1 MSISPAR
8 TAAFDI
14 LLRIERERAFSSV
27 LLPLFEE
34 RLSPVDRSLCHELV
48 LGSLRRQI
56 SLDATITTL
65 AGKRKTD
72 TEVLV
77 ALRLGLFQLRH
88 LDRVPPRAAINE
100 SVDLVKRARKTSAS
114 GFVNAILRRAT
125 RESLDPTYVDE
136 MDRISVETS
145 HPRWLIERWADRMGV
160 VEAEQ
165 LAASNDRSPKLAL
178 RVIKGDPELD
188 AFLRSA
194 QPSEVV
200 PGCYLLERSGPLV
213 RQLAG
218 ENRIYIQDEASQMVA
233 HAITGPNGGQFL
245 DVCAAPG
252 GKTGAFTATNTPA
265 LAVAGDIHSARV
277 RLLRDNCHRQG
288 VDVDIVQYDASK
300 LPFAGA
306 SFDTVLVDA
315 PCSGTGTIRHN
326 PEIRY
331 FLRPNDIDELSYKQR
346 AILTEASKVVR
357 RGGTLLYSTCSLEP
371 EEGEM
376 VAKAFLVEH
385 PDFESIPPEVPQQF
399 LTEDGFARTWPH
411 RDDMDGF
418 FIAAFR
424 RV

>member
-8 TAAFDI
+8 VAAFDI

-48 LGSLRRQI
+48 LGSLRRQMK
-56 SLDATITTL
+56 LDATIDAL
-65 AGKRKTD
+65 AGKRKMD
-72 TEVLV
+72 TEVRV
-77 ALRLGLFQLRH
+77 ALRIGIFQLQH

-125 RESLDPTYVDE
+125 RESIDPTYVDE
-136 MDRISVETS
+136 LDRISIETS
-145 HPRWLIERWADRMGV
+145 HPRWLIERWTDRMGI
-160 VEAEQ
+160 VEAQE
-165 LAASNDRSPKLAL
+165 LAASNDQSPKLAFRVL
-178 RVIKGDPELD
+178 RDDPELD
-188 AFLRSA
+188 AFLGSA
-194 QPSEVV
+194 HPSSAVA
-200 PGCYLLERSGPLV
+200 GCYLLERSSPSV

-233 HAITGPNGGQFL
+233 HAITPPPGGGFL

-252 GKTGAFTATNTPA
+252 GKTGLFTALNTPA
-265 LAVAGDIHSARV
+265 LAVAGDLHSARV
-277 RLLRDNCHRQG
+277 RLLSDNCQRQG
-288 VDVDIVQYDASK
+288 VEVQIVQDDASK
-300 LPFAGA
+300 LPFAPG

-315 PCSGTGTIRHN
+315 PCTGTGTIRHN

-331 FLRPNDIDELSYKQR
+331 FLQPHDIDELSSKQR
-346 AILTEASKVVR
+346 AILTEASKAVR
-357 RGGTLLYSTCSLEP
+357 TGGTLLYSTCSLEL
-371 EEGEM
+371 EEGEL
-376 VAKAFLVEH
+376 VAKTFLLEH
-385 PDFESIPPEVPQQF
+385 PDFESIPPEVPQRF
-399 LTEDGFARTWPH
+399 LTNDGFARTWPH